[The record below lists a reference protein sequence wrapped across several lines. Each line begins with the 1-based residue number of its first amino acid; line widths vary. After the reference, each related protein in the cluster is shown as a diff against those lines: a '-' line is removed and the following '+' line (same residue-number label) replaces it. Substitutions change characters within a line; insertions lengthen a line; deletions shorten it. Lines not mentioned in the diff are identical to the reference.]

1 MLGIR
6 LNNGE
11 EHYKYCC
18 HPDLEVIHNITG
30 SQGCLLLRKPKKVM
44 MLRIGCGS
52 GHNRWFDASV
62 RSEGEG
68 EQQFLITFESLNKAA
83 MVRPV
88 VSLLCLQ
95 PDGSVKP
102 VIVVVGMMGEEVCL
116 CCCSWLWHVSAPTDA
131 MAMNNS
137 IDRLRAPV
145 VYNIGEAAKAEDC
158 GKKGSNSGVNDM
170 DRGVNTMVGA
180 GNTRKV
186 SADKRDDTIQ
196 YQTTW
201 NETIRDDMRQYM
213 WYAFAGMGMILFLS
227 HQLFYVMFRVCVCV
241 YTHAPAWRS
250 QYPHALEFLSSV
262 STTTNACSDRSP
274 RYYVAERQIPEKSR
288 KKSQQQ

>member
-1 MLGIR
+1 
-6 LNNGE
+6 
-11 EHYKYCC
+11 
-18 HPDLEVIHNITG
+18 
-30 SQGCLLLRKPKKVM
+30 
-44 MLRIGCGS
+44 
-52 GHNRWFDASV
+52 
-62 RSEGEG
+62 
-68 EQQFLITFESLNKAA
+68 
-83 MVRPV
+83 
-88 VSLLCLQ
+88 
-95 PDGSVKP
+95 
-102 VIVVVGMMGEEVCL
+102 
-116 CCCSWLWHVSAPTDA
+116 

-145 VYNIGEAAKAEDC
+145 VYNIGEAAKPEGH
-158 GKKGSNSGVNDM
+158 GKKGSNSGVDDTNH
-170 DRGVNTMVGA
+170 GVNTMVGA